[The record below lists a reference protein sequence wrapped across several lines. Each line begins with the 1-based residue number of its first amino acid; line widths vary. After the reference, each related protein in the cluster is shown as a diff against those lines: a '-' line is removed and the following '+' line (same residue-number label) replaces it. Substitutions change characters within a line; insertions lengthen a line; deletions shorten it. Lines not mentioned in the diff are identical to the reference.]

1 MEKFKEYK
9 NIALLFVLSSLWA
22 LHFSLVKLVEADDSP
37 LTILV
42 SLLAVLCAL
51 FFVLLLFQ
59 NKLFKFTLKK
69 SLFFSVAGMFA
80 YIIPLSVEFVV
91 APKIEAGILTLIVSV
106 VPVFTLIVIWIFRL
120 LNVTIKLVIGTL
132 SGLAGLLILFY
143 GNNDN
148 TSISIW
154 AVYALIIPLS
164 YAFDAIFMEKFWPRN
179 LDSTQVAFGE
189 TTASLIFVIF
199 SILGI
204 IFFSAIGSEIC
215 FLIISS
221 VFFSNFVLGGGGSF
235 KGTDSTSR
243 TTHSSFLTSSERGKR
258 KKRPRETK
266 IEQIKLFLDPLPLVS
281 DSIPGTQSIA
291 DISFIWNL
299 QRVLQ
304 LLHQLTELDP

>member
-1 MEKFKEYK
+1 MEKFNEYK

-51 FFVLLLFQ
+51 FFILLLFQ

-80 YIIPLSVEFVV
+80 YIIPLSVEFIV
-91 APKIEAGILTLIVSV
+91 APKIEAGILTLIVSA

-148 TSISIW
+148 TSVSIW

-189 TTASLIFVIF
+189 STASLIFVILL
-199 SILGI
+199 SIFYGNKYYDHFQWFTIPSFWILAFVTFI
-204 IFFSAIGSEIC
+204 EVWLFFYILNKVGAVFVNLSSYLVMPAGFLWG
-215 FLIISS
+215 FLIFGETFTSIKFISTLLICIS
-221 VFFSNFVLGGGGSF
+221 IFMIGNQQY
-235 KGTDSTSR
+235 R
-243 TTHSSFLTSSERGKR
+243 
-258 KKRPRETK
+258 
-266 IEQIKLFLDPLPLVS
+266 IKN
-281 DSIPGTQSIA
+281 IPI
-291 DISFIWNL
+291 D
-299 QRVLQ
+299 
-304 LLHQLTELDP
+304 

>member
-1 MEKFKEYK
+1 MEKFNEYK

-22 LHFSLVKLVEADDSP
+22 LHFSLVKLVEADNSP

-51 FFVLLLFQ
+51 FFILLLFQ
-59 NKLFKFTLKK
+59 NKLFKLTLKK
-69 SLFFSVAGMFA
+69 SLFFTVAGMFA

-91 APKIEAGILTLIVSV
+91 APKIEAGILTLIISV

-148 TSISIW
+148 TSVSVW

-189 TTASLIFVIF
+189 TTASLIFVILL
-199 SILGI
+199 SIFYGNKYYDHFQWFTISSFWILAFVTFI
-204 IFFSAIGSEIC
+204 EVWLFFYILNKVGAVFVNLSSYLVMPAGFLWG
-215 FLIISS
+215 FLIFGETFTFIKFISTLLICIS
-221 VFFSNFVLGGGGSF
+221 IFMIANQQY
-235 KGTDSTSR
+235 R
-243 TTHSSFLTSSERGKR
+243 
-258 KKRPRETK
+258 
-266 IEQIKLFLDPLPLVS
+266 IKN
-281 DSIPGTQSIA
+281 IPI
-291 DISFIWNL
+291 D
-299 QRVLQ
+299 
-304 LLHQLTELDP
+304 

>member
-1 MEKFKEYK
+1 MEKFNEYK

-51 FFVLLLFQ
+51 FFILLLLQ
-59 NKLFKFTLKK
+59 NKLFKFTFKK

-80 YIIPLSVEFVV
+80 YIIPLSVEFIV
-91 APKIEAGILTLIVSV
+91 APKIEAGILTLIVSA

-120 LNVTIKLVIGTL
+120 LNVTVKLVIGTL

-148 TSISIW
+148 TSVSIW
-154 AVYALIIPLS
+154 TVYALIIPLS

-189 TTASLIFVIF
+189 TTASLIFVILL
-199 SILGI
+199 SIFYGNKYYDH
-204 IFFSAIGSEIC
+204 FQWFT
-215 FLIISS
+215 ISS
-221 VFFSNFVLGGGGSF
+221 FWILAFVTFIEVWLFFYILNKVGAVFVNL
-235 KGTDSTSR
+235 
-243 TTHSSFLTSSERGKR
+243 SSY
-258 KKRPRETK
+258 
-266 IEQIKLFLDPLPLVS
+266 LVM
-281 DSIPGTQSIA
+281 PAG
-291 DISFIWNL
+291 FIWGFFIFGETFTFIKFIST
-299 QRVLQ
+299 
-304 LLHQLTELDP
+304 LLICISIFMIANQQYRIKNIPID

>member
-1 MEKFKEYK
+1 MEKFNEYK

-51 FFVLLLFQ
+51 FFILLLLQ
-59 NKLFKFTLKK
+59 NKLFKFTFKK

-80 YIIPLSVEFVV
+80 YIIPLSVEFIV
-91 APKIEAGILTLIVSV
+91 APKIEAGILTLIVSA

-120 LNVTIKLVIGTL
+120 LNVTVKLVIGTL

-148 TSISIW
+148 TSVSIW
-154 AVYALIIPLS
+154 TVYALIIPLS

-189 TTASLIFVIF
+189 TTASLIFVILL
-199 SILGI
+199 SIFYGNKYYDHFQWFTISSFWILAFVTFI
-204 IFFSAIGSEIC
+204 EVWLFFYILNKVGAVFVNLSSYLVMPAGFLWG
-215 FLIISS
+215 FLIFGETFTFIKFISTLLICIS
-221 VFFSNFVLGGGGSF
+221 IFMIGNQQYRI
-235 KGTDSTSR
+235 KNI
-243 TTHSSFLTSSERGKR
+243 
-258 KKRPRETK
+258 P
-266 IEQIKLFLDPLPLVS
+266 IE
-281 DSIPGTQSIA
+281 
-291 DISFIWNL
+291 
-299 QRVLQ
+299 
-304 LLHQLTELDP
+304 

>member
-51 FFVLLLFQ
+51 FFILLLLQ
-59 NKLFKFTLKK
+59 NKLFKFTFKK

-80 YIIPLSVEFVV
+80 YIIPLSVEFIV
-91 APKIEAGILTLIVSV
+91 APKIEAGILTLIVSA

-120 LNVTIKLVIGTL
+120 LNVTVKLVIGTL

-148 TSISIW
+148 TSVSIW
-154 AVYALIIPLS
+154 TVYALIIPLS

-189 TTASLIFVIF
+189 TTASLIFVILL
-199 SILGI
+199 SIFYGNKYYDHFQWFTISSFWILAFVTFI
-204 IFFSAIGSEIC
+204 EVWLFFYILNKVGAVFVNLSSYLVMPAGFLWG
-215 FLIISS
+215 FLIFGETFTFIKFISTLLICIS
-221 VFFSNFVLGGGGSF
+221 IFMIANQQY
-235 KGTDSTSR
+235 R
-243 TTHSSFLTSSERGKR
+243 
-258 KKRPRETK
+258 
-266 IEQIKLFLDPLPLVS
+266 IKN
-281 DSIPGTQSIA
+281 IPI
-291 DISFIWNL
+291 D
-299 QRVLQ
+299 
-304 LLHQLTELDP
+304 

>member
-1 MEKFKEYK
+1 MEKFNEYK

-51 FFVLLLFQ
+51 FFILLLLQ
-59 NKLFKFTLKK
+59 NKLFKFTFKK

-80 YIIPLSVEFVV
+80 YIIPLSVEFIV
-91 APKIEAGILTLIVSV
+91 APKIEAGILTLIVSA

-120 LNVTIKLVIGTL
+120 LNVTVKLVIGTL

-148 TSISIW
+148 TSVSIW
-154 AVYALIIPLS
+154 TVYALIIPLS

-189 TTASLIFVIF
+189 TTASLIFVILL
-199 SILGI
+199 SIFYGNKYYDHFQWFTISSFWILAFVTFI
-204 IFFSAIGSEIC
+204 EVWLFFYILNKVGAVFVNLSSYLVMPAGFLWG
-215 FLIISS
+215 FLIFGETFTFIKFISTLLICIS
-221 VFFSNFVLGGGGSF
+221 IFMIANQQY
-235 KGTDSTSR
+235 R
-243 TTHSSFLTSSERGKR
+243 
-258 KKRPRETK
+258 
-266 IEQIKLFLDPLPLVS
+266 IKN
-281 DSIPGTQSIA
+281 IPI
-291 DISFIWNL
+291 D
-299 QRVLQ
+299 
-304 LLHQLTELDP
+304 

>member
-1 MEKFKEYK
+1 MEKFNEYK

-51 FFVLLLFQ
+51 FFILLLLQ
-59 NKLFKFTLKK
+59 NKLFKFTFKK

-80 YIIPLSVEFVV
+80 YIIPLSVEFIV
-91 APKIEAGILTLIVSV
+91 APKIEAGILTLIVSA

-132 SGLAGLLILFY
+132 SGLVGLLILFY

-148 TSISIW
+148 TSVSIW
-154 AVYALIIPLS
+154 TVYALIIPLS

-189 TTASLIFVIF
+189 TTASLIFVILL
-199 SILGI
+199 SIFYGNKYYDHFQWFTISSFWILAFVTFI
-204 IFFSAIGSEIC
+204 EVWLFFYILNKVGAVFVNLSSYLVMPAGFLWG
-215 FLIISS
+215 FLIFGETFTFIKFISTLLICIS
-221 VFFSNFVLGGGGSF
+221 IFMIANQQY
-235 KGTDSTSR
+235 R
-243 TTHSSFLTSSERGKR
+243 
-258 KKRPRETK
+258 
-266 IEQIKLFLDPLPLVS
+266 IKN
-281 DSIPGTQSIA
+281 IPI
-291 DISFIWNL
+291 D
-299 QRVLQ
+299 
-304 LLHQLTELDP
+304 

>member
-1 MEKFKEYK
+1 MEKFNEYK

-42 SLLAVLCAL
+42 ALLAVLCAL
-51 FFVLLLFQ
+51 FFILLLFQ

-80 YIIPLSVEFVV
+80 YIIPLSVEFIV
-91 APKIEAGILTLIVSV
+91 APKIEAGILTLIVSA

-148 TSISIW
+148 TSVSIW

-189 TTASLIFVIF
+189 STASLIFVILL
-199 SILGI
+199 SIFYGNKYYDHFQWFTIPSFWILAFVTFI
-204 IFFSAIGSEIC
+204 EVWLFFYILNKVGAVFVNLSSYLVMPAGFLWG
-215 FLIISS
+215 FLIFGETFTFIKFISTLLICIS
-221 VFFSNFVLGGGGSF
+221 IFMLGNQQY
-235 KGTDSTSR
+235 R
-243 TTHSSFLTSSERGKR
+243 
-258 KKRPRETK
+258 
-266 IEQIKLFLDPLPLVS
+266 IKN
-281 DSIPGTQSIA
+281 IPI
-291 DISFIWNL
+291 D
-299 QRVLQ
+299 
-304 LLHQLTELDP
+304 

>member
-1 MEKFKEYK
+1 MEKFNEYK

-42 SLLAVLCAL
+42 ALLAVLCAL
-51 FFVLLLFQ
+51 FFILLLFQ

-80 YIIPLSVEFVV
+80 YIIPLSVEFIV
-91 APKIEAGILTLIVSV
+91 APKIEAGILTLIVSA

-148 TSISIW
+148 TSVSIW

-189 TTASLIFVIF
+189 TTASLIFVILL
-199 SILGI
+199 SIFYGNKYYDHFQWFTIPSFWILAFVTFI
-204 IFFSAIGSEIC
+204 EVWLFFYILNKVGAVFVNLSSYLVMPAGFLWG
-215 FLIISS
+215 FLIFGETFTFIKFISTLLICIS
-221 VFFSNFVLGGGGSF
+221 IFMLGNQQY
-235 KGTDSTSR
+235 R
-243 TTHSSFLTSSERGKR
+243 
-258 KKRPRETK
+258 
-266 IEQIKLFLDPLPLVS
+266 IKN
-281 DSIPGTQSIA
+281 IPI
-291 DISFIWNL
+291 D
-299 QRVLQ
+299 
-304 LLHQLTELDP
+304 

>member
-1 MEKFKEYK
+1 MEKFNEYK

-42 SLLAVLCAL
+42 ALLAVLCAL
-51 FFVLLLFQ
+51 FFILLLFQ

-80 YIIPLSVEFVV
+80 YIIPLSVEFIV
-91 APKIEAGILTLIVSV
+91 APKIEAGILTLIVSA

-189 TTASLIFVIF
+189 STASLIFVILL
-199 SILGI
+199 SIFYGNKYYDHFQWFTIPSFWILAFVTFI
-204 IFFSAIGSEIC
+204 EVWLFFYILNKVGAVFVNLSSYLVMPAGFLWG
-215 FLIISS
+215 FLIFGETFTSIKFISTLLICIS
-221 VFFSNFVLGGGGSF
+221 IFMIGNQQY
-235 KGTDSTSR
+235 R
-243 TTHSSFLTSSERGKR
+243 
-258 KKRPRETK
+258 
-266 IEQIKLFLDPLPLVS
+266 IKN
-281 DSIPGTQSIA
+281 IPI
-291 DISFIWNL
+291 D
-299 QRVLQ
+299 
-304 LLHQLTELDP
+304 

>member
-1 MEKFKEYK
+1 MEKFNEYK
-9 NIALLFVLSSLWA
+9 NIALLFILSSLWA
-22 LHFSLVKLVEADDSP
+22 LHFSLVKLVDADDSP

-51 FFVLLLFQ
+51 FFILLLLQ

-80 YIIPLSVEFVV
+80 YIIPLSVEFIV
-91 APKIEAGILTLIVSV
+91 APKIEAGILTLIVSA

-148 TSISIW
+148 TSVSIW

-189 TTASLIFVIF
+189 STASLIFVILL
-199 SILGI
+199 SIFYGNKYYDHFQWFTISSFWILAFVTFI
-204 IFFSAIGSEIC
+204 EVWLFFYILNKVGAVFVNLSSYLVMPAGFLWG
-215 FLIISS
+215 FLIFGETFTSIKFISTLLICIS
-221 VFFSNFVLGGGGSF
+221 IFMIGNQQY
-235 KGTDSTSR
+235 R
-243 TTHSSFLTSSERGKR
+243 
-258 KKRPRETK
+258 
-266 IEQIKLFLDPLPLVS
+266 IKN
-281 DSIPGTQSIA
+281 IPI
-291 DISFIWNL
+291 D
-299 QRVLQ
+299 
-304 LLHQLTELDP
+304 

>member
-1 MEKFKEYK
+1 MEKFNEYK

-51 FFVLLLFQ
+51 FFILLLLQ
-59 NKLFKFTLKK
+59 NKLFKFTFKK

-80 YIIPLSVEFVV
+80 YIIPLSVEFIV
-91 APKIEAGILTLIVSV
+91 APKIEAGILTLIVSA

-148 TSISIW
+148 TSVSIW

-189 TTASLIFVIF
+189 STASLIFVILL
-199 SILGI
+199 SIFYGNKYYEHFQWFI
-204 IFFSAIGSEIC
+204 IPSFWILAFVTFIEVWLFFYILNKVGAVFVNLSSYLVMPAGFLWG
-215 FLIISS
+215 FLIFGETFTFIKFISTLLICIS
-221 VFFSNFVLGGGGSF
+221 IFMIANQQY
-235 KGTDSTSR
+235 R
-243 TTHSSFLTSSERGKR
+243 
-258 KKRPRETK
+258 
-266 IEQIKLFLDPLPLVS
+266 IKN
-281 DSIPGTQSIA
+281 IPI
-291 DISFIWNL
+291 D
-299 QRVLQ
+299 
-304 LLHQLTELDP
+304 

>member
-1 MEKFKEYK
+1 MEKFNEYK

-51 FFVLLLFQ
+51 FFILLLLQ

-80 YIIPLSVEFVV
+80 YIIPLSVEFIV
-91 APKIEAGILTLIVSV
+91 APKIEAGILTLIVSA

-148 TSISIW
+148 TSVSIW

-189 TTASLIFVIF
+189 STASLIFVILL
-199 SILGI
+199 SIFYGNKYYDHFQWFTISSFWILAFVTFI
-204 IFFSAIGSEIC
+204 EVWLFFYILNKVGAVFVNLSSYLVMPAGFLWG
-215 FLIISS
+215 FLIFGETFTFIKFISTLLICIS
-221 VFFSNFVLGGGGSF
+221 IFMIGNQQY
-235 KGTDSTSR
+235 R
-243 TTHSSFLTSSERGKR
+243 
-258 KKRPRETK
+258 
-266 IEQIKLFLDPLPLVS
+266 IKN
-281 DSIPGTQSIA
+281 IPI
-291 DISFIWNL
+291 D
-299 QRVLQ
+299 
-304 LLHQLTELDP
+304 

>member
-1 MEKFKEYK
+1 MEKFNEYK
-9 NIALLFVLSSLWA
+9 NIALLFILSSLWA

-42 SLLAVLCAL
+42 ALLAVLCAL
-51 FFVLLLFQ
+51 FFILLLFQ

-80 YIIPLSVEFVV
+80 YIIPLSVEFIV
-91 APKIEAGILTLIVSV
+91 APKIEAGILTLIVSA

-148 TSISIW
+148 TSVSIW

-189 TTASLIFVIF
+189 STASLIFVILL
-199 SILGI
+199 SIFYGNKYYEHFQWFTIPSFWILAFVTFI
-204 IFFSAIGSEIC
+204 EVWLFFYILNKVGAVFVNLSSYLVMPAGFLWG
-215 FLIISS
+215 FLIFGETFTSIKFISTLLICIS
-221 VFFSNFVLGGGGSF
+221 IFMIGNQQY
-235 KGTDSTSR
+235 R
-243 TTHSSFLTSSERGKR
+243 
-258 KKRPRETK
+258 
-266 IEQIKLFLDPLPLVS
+266 IKN
-281 DSIPGTQSIA
+281 IPI
-291 DISFIWNL
+291 D
-299 QRVLQ
+299 
-304 LLHQLTELDP
+304 

>member
-1 MEKFKEYK
+1 MEKFNEYK

-51 FFVLLLFQ
+51 FFILLLFQ

-80 YIIPLSVEFVV
+80 YIIPLSIEFIV
-91 APKIEAGILTLIVSV
+91 APKIEAGILTLIVSA

-148 TSISIW
+148 TSVSIW

-189 TTASLIFVIF
+189 STASLIFVILL
-199 SILGI
+199 SIFYGNKYYDHFQWFTISSFWMLAFVTFI
-204 IFFSAIGSEIC
+204 EVWLFFYILNKVGAVFVNLSSYLVMPAGFLWG
-215 FLIISS
+215 FLIFGETFTFIKFISTLLIGIS
-221 VFFSNFVLGGGGSF
+221 IFMIGNQQYRI
-235 KGTDSTSR
+235 KNI
-243 TTHSSFLTSSERGKR
+243 
-258 KKRPRETK
+258 P
-266 IEQIKLFLDPLPLVS
+266 IE
-281 DSIPGTQSIA
+281 
-291 DISFIWNL
+291 
-299 QRVLQ
+299 
-304 LLHQLTELDP
+304 

>member
-1 MEKFKEYK
+1 MEKFNEYK

-22 LHFSLVKLVEADDSP
+22 LHFSLVKLVDADDSP

-42 SLLAVLCAL
+42 ALLAVLCAL
-51 FFVLLLFQ
+51 FFILLLFQ

-80 YIIPLSVEFVV
+80 YIIPLSVEFIV
-91 APKIEAGILTLIVSV
+91 APKIEAGILTLIVSA

-148 TSISIW
+148 TSVSIW

-189 TTASLIFVIF
+189 STASLIFVILL
-199 SILGI
+199 SIFYGNKYYEHFQWFTIPSFWILAFVTFI
-204 IFFSAIGSEIC
+204 EVWLFFYILNKVGAVFVNLSSYLVMPAGFLWG
-215 FLIISS
+215 FLIFGETFTFIKFISTILICIS
-221 VFFSNFVLGGGGSF
+221 IFMIGNQQY
-235 KGTDSTSR
+235 R
-243 TTHSSFLTSSERGKR
+243 
-258 KKRPRETK
+258 
-266 IEQIKLFLDPLPLVS
+266 IKN
-281 DSIPGTQSIA
+281 IPI
-291 DISFIWNL
+291 D
-299 QRVLQ
+299 
-304 LLHQLTELDP
+304 

>member
-1 MEKFKEYK
+1 MEKFNEYK

-42 SLLAVLCAL
+42 ALLAVLCAL
-51 FFVLLLFQ
+51 FFILLLFQ

-80 YIIPLSVEFVV
+80 YIIPLSVEFIV
-91 APKIEAGILTLIVSV
+91 APKIEAGILTLIVSA

-148 TSISIW
+148 TSVSIW

-189 TTASLIFVIF
+189 STASLIFVILLSTF
-199 SILGI
+199 FDNKYYDHFQWFTIPSFWILAFVTFI
-204 IFFSAIGSEIC
+204 EVWLFFYILNKVGAVFVNLSSYLVMPAGFLWG
-215 FLIISS
+215 FLIFGETFTFIKFISTLLICIS
-221 VFFSNFVLGGGGSF
+221 IFMIGNQQY
-235 KGTDSTSR
+235 R
-243 TTHSSFLTSSERGKR
+243 
-258 KKRPRETK
+258 
-266 IEQIKLFLDPLPLVS
+266 IKN
-281 DSIPGTQSIA
+281 IPI
-291 DISFIWNL
+291 D
-299 QRVLQ
+299 
-304 LLHQLTELDP
+304 

>member
-1 MEKFKEYK
+1 MEKFNEYK

-51 FFVLLLFQ
+51 FFILLLLQ
-59 NKLFKFTLKK
+59 NKLFKFTFKK

-80 YIIPLSVEFVV
+80 YIIPLSVEFIV
-91 APKIEAGILTLIVSV
+91 APKIEAGILTLIVSA

-120 LNVTIKLVIGTL
+120 LNVTVKLVIGTL

-148 TSISIW
+148 TSVSIW
-154 AVYALIIPLS
+154 TVYALIIPLS

-189 TTASLIFVIF
+189 TTASLIFVILL
-199 SILGI
+199 SIFYGNQYYDHFQWFTISSFWILAFVTFI
-204 IFFSAIGSEIC
+204 EVWLFFYILNKVGAVFVNLSSYLVMPAGFLWG
-215 FLIISS
+215 FLIFGETFTFIKFISTLLIGIS
-221 VFFSNFVLGGGGSF
+221 IFMIGNQQY
-235 KGTDSTSR
+235 R
-243 TTHSSFLTSSERGKR
+243 
-258 KKRPRETK
+258 
-266 IEQIKLFLDPLPLVS
+266 IKN
-281 DSIPGTQSIA
+281 IPI
-291 DISFIWNL
+291 D
-299 QRVLQ
+299 
-304 LLHQLTELDP
+304 